1 MSAIFVNGNTLI
13 VYTRGPGNLHLL
25 TYGGNLSKCNGAIPT
40 TNKGVSRYLI
50 SFSHNYT
57 KYAFYWDGAG
67 EAVYSIGTHLQR
79 LPVGTS
85 WTKASTVSWG
95 ASTVVTADVTSDL
108 AGALPRNGETTAYV
122 IPEEDTCC

>member
-1 MSAIFVNGNTLI
+1 MSNAIFVYGNTLI
-13 VYTRGPGNLHLL
+13 VYTRGPGNIHLL
-25 TYGGNLSKCNGAIPT
+25 TYGGNNSVLGSCNGAIPT

-67 EAVYSIGTHLQR
+67 EAVYSIGTHLER
-79 LPVGTS
+79 LPVGRS
-85 WTKASTVSWG
+85 WTKASTVAWG

-108 AGALPRNGETTAYV
+108 AGAAPR
-122 IPEEDTCC
+122 D